1 MNEIV
6 TYFAYGSNLLTDQ
19 MKYRCPGA
27 HPMRLA
33 ELAGWQFGISERAVA
48 TVTPAEMGNV
58 WGGLGGIG
66 SLLISTWVRLRWVC
80 APQ

>member
-1 MNEIV
+1 
-6 TYFAYGSNLLTDQ
+6 
-19 MKYRCPGA
+19 
-27 HPMRLA
+27 
-33 ELAGWQFGISERAVA
+33 
-48 TVTPAEMGNV
+48 MGNV